1 MTRVA
6 VLVLVLACAIVPAAS
21 AQLKK
26 AGSPVGDWEFKTAEH
41 PDSCTI
47 SGTMS
52 VAATNKK
59 GRFTC
64 TFKAVQACTRR
75 EFKTIHTEQSCVV
88 EQVGSSVE
96 IKAKVEKIVSVDPK
110 WMIAGMRYAPD
121 DFHVKINESG
131 SEMRGDFESIGEIE
145 PVKFWRTGELLS

>member
-1 MTRVA
+1 MRFI
-6 VLVLVLACAIVPAAS
+6 VLALALACTAAPIAS

-47 SGTMS
+47 SGTMK

-59 GRFTC
+59 GSFTC

-75 EFKTIHTEQSCVV
+75 EFKAIHTEQSCTIA
-88 EQVGSSVE
+88 QVGSSVE
-96 IKAKVEKIVSVDPK
+96 ITAKVEKIVSVDPK
-110 WMIAGMRYAPD
+110 WMITGMRYAPD
-121 DFHVKINESG
+121 DFHVRINENG
-131 SEMRGDFESIGEIE
+131 SEMIGDFESIGEIE